1 MGPQRLFS
9 RAEQALKDRRYG
21 DAIAYCRDLIAQSPD
36 FGPAWHLLAVA
47 AGALRDLPL
56 ALTGAQ
62 EAVRWMPTH
71 AEAWANLGTIRLI
84 VRDPNAA
91 VEAFERAL
99 ALETGRADL
108 ILRLARALIESGRRS
123 EARGRLQALLDG
135 AGPLDPESRR
145 EAWLALADLELVEG
159 QWRQAAGIAE
169 RLLLGNAE
177 DPIVLQLKARA
188 LLALGAAEA
197 AQAAAALAAEL
208 GPTPAARLLLA
219 TTLAGSPDRAERLR
233 ALEIAQ
239 QPDLRQQDPWMVDA
253 VLAELH
259 LGLGHYQEAIG
270 AAERAVAA
278 QSTRPELWA
287 HGIDAAQ
294 AIGGPQRALM
304 AIDTAPQVVQASPIV
319 GVRRARQLLALGRAG
334 EALNAVDRVLRE
346 SVHDQEA
353 IALRGLALD
362 RLGHPAE
369 AQRWLASESFVQA
382 SRPAPPPGFRGTEEF
397 LSTLGTEIRRHP
409 SLRVEALGG
418 PARRAA
424 QTGDLLIG
432 GGIAA
437 QGLAR
442 VIEAEIETFL
452 RRLKPDPKRPF
463 LRRLPTRYRLR
474 FWGNRMEA
482 GGELA
487 PHLHAGRWLSGVYF
501 VKLPVS
507 LGTRPSEP
515 SGWLE
520 FNRPPAPLPEASAAN
535 LRVIRPEEGVLLLYP
550 AYLWHRTVPFAG
562 MGERISVSFDLLIEG

>member
-9 RAEQALKDRRYG
+9 RAEQALKDRRYL
-21 DAIAYCRDLIAQSPD
+21 DAIGYCRDLIAQSPD

-47 AGALRDLPL
+47 AGAVRDLPL

-62 EAVRWMPTH
+62 EAVRWLPTH
-71 AEAWANLGTIRLI
+71 AEVWANLGTIRLV
-84 VRDPNAA
+84 VRDPTVAA
-91 VEAFERAL
+91 EAFERAL
-99 ALETGRADL
+99 ALEPGRADVV
-108 ILRLARALIESGRRS
+108 LRLARALVESGRRGD
-123 EARGRLQALLDG
+123 ARARLQALVEAPETLDVE
-135 AGPLDPESRR
+135 LRR
-145 EAWLALADLELVEG
+145 EAWLALAELELLDG
-159 QWRQAAGIAE
+159 QWRQAEAIAE
-169 RLLLGNAE
+169 RQLLAQADDVGAL
-177 DPIVLQLKARA
+177 LLKARA
-188 LLALGAAEA
+188 LQAMGAREA
-197 AQAAAALAAEL
+197 AQRAASRAAEL
-208 GPTPAARLLLA
+208 SNAPIARLLQASTMA
-219 TTLAGSPDRAERLR
+219 TSPDRAERLR
-233 ALEIAQ
+233 ALELAQ
-239 QPDLRQQDPWMVDA
+239 HADLRQLDAGPVDA
-253 VLAELH
+253 LQAELH
-259 LGLGHYQEAIG
+259 LGLGHFQEAIT

-278 QSTRPELWA
+278 QATRADWWV

-304 AIDTAPQVVQASPIV
+304 AIDTAPQVVQASPEV

-334 EALNAVDRVLRE
+334 EALNTVDRVMR
-346 SVHDQEA
+346 VAPQDQEA

-362 RLGHPAE
+362 RLGHPGE
-369 AQRWLASESFVQA
+369 AQRWLACEAFVQA
-382 SRPAPPPGFRGTEEF
+382 SRPSAPPGFRGTEEF

-409 SLRVEALGG
+409 SLRVDPLGG

-424 QTGDLLIG
+424 QTGDLLDR

-442 VIEAEIETFL
+442 MVEGEIEAFL
-452 RRLKPDPKRPF
+452 RRLKPDPTRPF

-487 PHLHAGRWLSGVYF
+487 PHLHPGRWLSGVYF

-515 SGWLE
+515 AGWLE
-520 FNRPPAPLPEASAAN
+520 FNRPPAPLPEAAPAS
-535 LRVIRPEEGVLLLYP
+535 LRVVRPEEGVLLLYP

-562 MGERISVSFDLLIEG
+562 MGERISVSFDLLVEG